1 MSLERLK
8 ERLEQ
13 IQNRIPMVKGR
24 GEEATKQALVLP
36 LLDALGYD
44 IWNPGEVCP
53 EYDADFAVK
62 KQGQKERVDLAVLLN
77 DVPRVYFEVKA
88 IDTALDGHEGQLA
101 RYFNSTKT
109 VSLAVLTNGVEYRF
123 FTDSGEPNIL
133 DGRPFH
139 TMRLDALEQSV
150 DVLSRF
156 HKALFS
162 PEAVR
167 DFATEIQYTAKMVT
181 TLRSELD
188 LRNREPSDFFMRWL
202 LSSEGMYEGRVT
214 AGVVERFR
222 PIAKNALQ
230 IVIRDIVRRSVA
242 AIDEGVLAPEAPA
255 VPDPPAAPAVIPSI
269 EAPKEEENKSKIV
282 TTEAELSAFQIVKD
296 QLLTSALANGT
307 IFDAT
312 VQKQVPIEL
321 GYKDTTGYFGIY
333 FNKPGW
339 WVLRLNLDGKAQ
351 WVGFNIKPEKV
362 AELLP
367 TGFSLL
373 PGTGLAEVRV
383 SIKGPN
389 DLHALNRLIFATM
402 AQAVEDR
409 KPAGG

>member
-53 EYDADFAVK
+53 EYEADFAIK
-62 KQGQKERVDLAVLLN
+62 KQGQKEKVDLAVLLN
-77 DVPRVYFEVKA
+77 DVPRIYLEVKA
-88 IDTALDGHEGQLA
+88 IDTSLDGHEGQLA

-109 VSLAVLTNGVEYRF
+109 VPLAVLTNGIEYRF

-133 DGRPFH
+133 DSRPFH
-139 TMRLDALEQSV
+139 TMRLDAIEQSV

-167 DFATEIQYTAKMVT
+167 DFATEIQYTTKMVT
-181 TLRSELD
+181 TLRTELD

-202 LSSEGMYEGRVT
+202 LSSEGMYDGRVT
-214 AGVVERFR
+214 SGVVERFR
-222 PIAKNALQ
+222 SIAKSALQ

-242 AIDEGVLAPEAPA
+242 AIDEGVAAPEAPP
-255 VPDPPAAPAVIPSI
+255 VPDPVGAPT
-269 EAPKEEENKSKIV
+269 EETKSRIQ
-282 TTEAELSAFQIVKD
+282 TTEAELSALKLVQDLFRTSS
-296 QLLTSALANGT
+296 LTSAN
-307 IFDAT
+307 IWDAT
-312 VQKQVPIEL
+312 LQQWVPIEV
-321 GYKDTTGYFGIY
+321 GGKDTTVYFGIY
-333 FNKPGW
+333 LNKPTW
-339 WVLRLNLDGKAQ
+339 WFMRLNFEGKTP
-351 WVGFNIKPEKV
+351 WVGFNLKAEQA

-367 TGFSLL
+367 SGFVQL
-373 PGTGLAEVRV
+373 PGAEMRV
-383 SIKGPN
+383 VIKGPD
-389 DLHALNRLIFATM
+389 DLHSLNRLIFAAM
-402 AQAVEDR
+402 AEAVKLRNPENR
-409 KPAGG
+409 